1 MLDIILDTLIDS
13 LKLLP
18 FLFIAF
24 LLMEYF
30 EHKIK
35 GKSKEKIEKAGKCGP
50 FFGGLLGAI
59 PQCGFSVLATN
70 LYATRIITLGTLIS
84 IYLSTSDEMLLILIS
99 EKVDTNIIIKI
110 LLFKVI
116 IGILAGFVID
126 LIIRKKNTKKVVE
139 EFCKHS
145 HCDCEHSLIRS
156 TFKHTLNIFVFL
168 FVTSLILHFGMHYF
182 GESIIEKILLKE
194 SIFGPFISSL
204 IGLIPNCASSVILTK
219 LFAAGIIT
227 LPSLISGLLT
237 GTGVALLVLFKVN
250 KNIKENI
257 SILLLL
263 YLIGSITGVI
273 LSIF

>member
-1 MLDIILDTLIDS
+1 MLDIIIDTLIDC
-13 LKLLP
+13 LKILP

-35 GKSKEKIEKAGKCGP
+35 SKSRKKIEKAGKFGP
-50 FFGGLLGAI
+50 LFGGILGAI

-70 LYATRIITLGTLIS
+70 LYTTRIITIGTLIS

-99 EKVDTNIIIKI
+99 EKVDTSIIIKI

-126 LIIRKKNTKKVVE
+126 LLIRKKKDEKVVK

-145 HCDCEHSLIRS
+145 HCDCEHSLLKS
-156 TFKHTLNIFVFL
+156 TIKHTINIFVFI
-168 FVTSLILHFGMHYF
+168 FITSVILHLGMHYF
-182 GESIIEKILLKE
+182 GEKIIEKVFLKE
-194 SIFGPFISSL
+194 SIFGPFIASI

-219 LFAAGIIT
+219 LFASSIIT
-227 LPSLISGLLT
+227 LPSLIAGLLT
-237 GTGVALLVLFKVN
+237 GSGVAILILFKIN

-257 SILLLL
+257 SILITL
-263 YLIGSITGVI
+263 YLIGSITGVV
-273 LSIF
+273 LSLF